1 MDPVI
6 SIRPLLAVAVAVL
19 AALAVLLLHNR
30 EKLRDVV
37 SPVAALAMFAIVAS
51 MAPTVLAGGTVDLRL
66 FEVLPGIDFA
76 FRADALGMVFATV
89 SSLLWIAAA
98 FYSIGYMRHLN
109 EHGQTRFFACF
120 ATSLAAA
127 VGGAF
132 AANLFTLVIF
142 YEVLSL
148 VTYPLVYHH
157 EDEEAWAGSRKYL
170 VYLMGASKS
179 VLLAAL
185 ALTYQIAGS
194 LDFVAGGLLAGV
206 DASAA
211 LLTVVYFCYLFGF
224 AKSAVMPMHAWLPAA
239 MVAPT
244 PVSALLHAVAVVK
257 MGVFC
262 VLRVVFHVFGVGL
275 MDGLGLGIA
284 TAYLVSFTILMASVY
299 ALTRDDL
306 KARLAYSTVSQ
317 LSYIV
322 LGAVLLSPVA
332 MVGGIIHI
340 AAHAFSK
347 ITLFLCAGSI
357 YCASGK
363 RNISEMAGIG
373 RRLPWTMGAFFVAS
387 LSMIGIPPTA
397 GFVSKW
403 YLALGSVE
411 AGEIAFLIVL
421 LASSVLNAAYFLPVS
436 YGAFFG
442 TEAPESPTTVR
453 EIPMVVIPLVATA
466 ILSVSMGIFPDYFLT
481 LAEGV
486 VR

>member
-1 MDPVI
+1 MGGQPQVSRLSDG
-6 SIRPLLAVAVAVL
+6 RLEKR
-19 AALAVLLLHNR
+19 AAR
-30 EKLRDVV
+30 G
-37 SPVAALAMFAIVAS
+37 
-51 MAPTVLAGGTVDLRL
+51 AGADLSHCRIARL
-66 FEVLPGIDFA
+66 CG
-76 FRADALGMVFATV
+76 
-89 SSLLWIAAA
+89 
-98 FYSIGYMRHLN
+98 
-109 EHGQTRFFACF
+109 
-120 ATSLAAA
+120 
-127 VGGAF
+127 
-132 AANLFTLVIF
+132 
-142 YEVLSL
+142 
-148 VTYPLVYHH
+148 
-157 EDEEAWAGSRKYL
+157 
-170 VYLMGASKS
+170 
-179 VLLAAL
+179 
-185 ALTYQIAGS
+185 
-194 LDFVAGGLLAGV
+194 GGLLAGAN
-206 DASAA
+206 ASPQ

-224 AKSAVMPMHAWLPAA
+224 AKAAVMPMHAWLPAA

-262 VLRVVFHVFGVGL
+262 VLRVVFHVFGPGL
-275 MDGLGLGIA
+275 MGGLGLGIA
-284 TAYLVSFTILMASVY
+284 TAYLVSFTILMASIY

-317 LSYIV
+317 LSYVV

-347 ITLFLCAGSI
+347 ITLFFCAGSI

-363 RNISEMAGIG
+363 RNISDMAGIG

-387 LSMIGIPPTA
+387 LSMIGVPPTA

-403 YLALGSVE
+403 YLTLGSVQ

-436 YGAFFG
+436 YVAFFG
-442 TEAPESPTTVR
+442 VGAEESPATVR
-453 EIPMVVIPLVATA
+453 EIPLVTVPLVATA
-466 ILSVSMGIFPDYFLT
+466 ILSVLMGIFPGYFLA